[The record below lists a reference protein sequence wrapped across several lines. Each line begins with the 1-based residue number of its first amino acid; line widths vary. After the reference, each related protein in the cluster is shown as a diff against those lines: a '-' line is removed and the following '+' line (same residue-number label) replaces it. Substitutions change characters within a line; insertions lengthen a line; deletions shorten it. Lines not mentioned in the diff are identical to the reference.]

1 MTSQDANGVQID
13 RVHSDAICTE
23 IGERLCATLAGN
35 PAQLPPH
42 LLGLA
47 ELFDTA
53 VPGDVGFNN
62 SIKIEPR

>member
-13 RVHSDAICTE
+13 RVHSDAICME

-35 PAQLPPH
+35 PTQLPPH

-53 VPGDVGFNN
+53 VHGDAAFNH
-62 SIKIEPR
+62 SIRIGLR

>member
-53 VPGDVGFNN
+53 VHGDVGFNN